1 MPAMKP
7 KTTPSERD
15 IQIAISQLENL
26 KLVAMGEMDPV
37 YRDDLQSWLAD
48 WYPDFSWN
56 PNQSSVQ
63 IQAMVDL
70 PEFAEVELNLNR
82 RYDVDFYKELADGV
96 AESCDYP
103 LVRDTLNEMGRDSIR
118 NASKRGMQF
127 HVFVDGI
134 WQTSWYSY
142 EVAKSIEAKEKNA
155 ATYNSQFEIV

>member
-15 IQIAISQLENL
+15 VQIAISQLENL

-63 IQAMVDL
+63 IQAMVNL
-70 PEFAEVELNLNR
+70 PEFADVELNLNR

-96 AESCDYP
+96 AESCDYQ
-103 LVRDTLNEMGRDSIR
+103 LSR
-118 NASKRGMQF
+118 
-127 HVFVDGI
+127 
-134 WQTSWYSY
+134 
-142 EVAKSIEAKEKNA
+142 
-155 ATYNSQFEIV
+155 

>member
-7 KTTPSERD
+7 KTTPRKSD
-15 IQIAISQLENL
+15 IQVAISQLENL
-26 KLVAMGEMDPV
+26 KTVADGDMDSV
-37 YRDDLQSWLAD
+37 YRGDLQSWLAD

-70 PEFAEVELNLNR
+70 PEFAEVESKINAR
-82 RYDVDFYKELADGV
+82 FDVDFYKELADGV
-96 AESCDYP
+96 ADACDYP
-103 LVRDTLNEMGRDSIR
+103 LVRNTLNEMGRDSIR
-118 NASKRGMQF
+118 NASKRGMRF

-134 WQTSWYSY
+134 WQTSWNSY